1 MKRREV
7 DMAALPDLITVEH
20 FRQLP
25 EDGAFAC
32 ELHHGEVVRM
42 TRPRL
47 AHERLQRRLARLLEA
62 ALPSFEIGVEYAFRP
77 LAEFELRA
85 ADVAA
90 VSAARAAAADP
101 EDNLHGAPDLV
112 IEVKSPSNTPRKLQE
127 LASLCLSNGAIE
139 FWIVD
144 RVLKSITVIQRD
156 GSRETYGVGTGI
168 SLAAFGGASLAVAA
182 VFE

>member
-1 MKRREV
+1 
-7 DMAALPDLITVEH
+7 MAALPDLITVAQ

-25 EDGAFAC
+25 ESGEYAY
-32 ELHHGEVVRM
+32 ELHHGEVVAM

-47 AHERLQRRLARLLEA
+47 AHERLQRRLARLLETL
-62 ALPSFEIGVEYAFRP
+62 LPSYEIGVEYAFRP
-77 LAEFELRA
+77 LAEFDLRA

-101 EDNLHGAPDLV
+101 EDNLYGAPDLV

-127 LASLCLSNGAIE
+127 LASLCLANGAIE

-144 RVLKSITVIQRD
+144 RALKLITVVQRD
-156 GSRETYGVGTGI
+156 GSRQSYGIDAEI
-168 SLAAFGGASLAVAA
+168 SLAAFGGRNLAVNA

>member
-1 MKRREV
+1 
-7 DMAALPDLITVEH
+7 MAALPDLIAVER

-25 EDGAFAC
+25 EDGEFAC
-32 ELHHGEVVRM
+32 ELHHGAVVRM

-62 ALPSFEIGVEYAFRP
+62 ALPSYEIGVQYAFRP
-77 LAEFELRA
+77 LAEFDLRA

-101 EDNLHGAPDLV
+101 EDNLHGAPGLV
-112 IEVKSPSNTPRKLQE
+112 IEVKSPSNSPRKLQE
-127 LASLCLSNGAIE
+127 LASLCLANGAIE

-144 RVLKSITVIQRD
+144 RLLKSITVVQQD
-156 GSRETYGVGTGI
+156 GSRETYGVDATI
-168 SLAAFGGASLAVAA
+168 SLAAFGGASLAVKA

>member
-1 MKRREV
+1 
-7 DMAALPDLITVEH
+7 MAALPDLITVEQ

-25 EDGAFAC
+25 ESGEFAY
-32 ELHHGEVVRM
+32 ELHYGEVVAM

-47 AHERLQRRLARLLEA
+47 AHERLQRRLARLLETL
-62 ALPSFEIGVEYAFRP
+62 LPSYEIGAGIRIPTPCGVRF
-77 LAEFELRA
+77 RA

-127 LASLCLSNGAIE
+127 LASLCLANGAVE

-144 RVLKSITVIQRD
+144 RSQKLITVVQRD
-156 GSRETYGVGTGI
+156 EI
-168 SLAAFGGASLAVAA
+168 AAELRRRCGNFTRLSAAPASL
-182 VFE
+182 

>member
-1 MKRREV
+1 
-7 DMAALPDLITVEH
+7 MAALPDLMTVER

-25 EDGAFAC
+25 ESGEFAC
-32 ELHHGEVVRM
+32 ELHHGELVAM

-47 AHERLQRRLARLLEA
+47 AHERLQRRLARLLEM
-62 ALPSFEIGVEYAFRP
+62 ALPSYEIGVEYAFRP
-77 LAEFELRA
+77 FAEFDLRA
-85 ADVAA
+85 ADAAA

-127 LASLCLSNGAIE
+127 LASLCLANGAIQ

-144 RVLKSITVIQRD
+144 RVLKSITVVQRD
-156 GSRETYGVGTGI
+156 GSRQVYGMEAEI
-168 SLAAFGGASLAVAA
+168 SLAAFGGGSIAVKA